1 MTDMTALLHR
11 IPWEAPASL
20 AAAAILLAMLPRCL
34 RAARMALSG
43 WRREASDWTRPQLF
57 LAAALV
63 ILGIGITVPAFT
75 EIYLTVTHLVRP
87 AFGAWSWTVPVS
99 GEIAFAYL
107 FLNGVLLAMR
117 RAPAG
122 AMRSVLMAAIIAG
135 SVVLNIWAYL
145 GSVPSVVGH
154 LIIVVA
160 FFGVLMAGKET
171 LMTLR
176 GGKIRADRLTAGEW
190 IAQPWR
196 SLALWRWMKIWAE
209 PSRKVAH
216 ERYMR
221 LLFAFTVAKADSRI
235 GRVPFRW
242 RSNLPD
248 ILRYEFATGFLPAS
262 TASGDNWQEAIAEHV
277 GKRLEMLPARAT
289 REATIKVGSGAAAKA
304 TLGPDAGPLAVP
316 AADPAG
322 GPPARPR
329 RRAIRLDKSPDAEQA
344 RADYRASVRR
354 GEPLSDRALGEKF
367 GKSRT
372 WGASRIAEVG
382 AGPSLAKPATTAA
395 VR

>member
-11 IPWEAPASL
+11 IPWEAPAAL
-20 AAAAILLAMLPRCL
+20 AAAAILLAVLMRAL
-34 RAARMALSG
+34 RPARKMLSG
-43 WRREASDWTRPQLF
+43 WRCEASDWTRPQRF
-57 LAAALV
+57 LAATLV
-63 ILGIGITVPAFT
+63 VLGAGITVPAFA

-99 GEIAFAYL
+99 SEIAFTYL

-122 AMRSVLMAAIIAG
+122 AMRSVLMAAIISG
-135 SVVLNIWAYL
+135 SVALNIWAYL

-154 LIIVVA
+154 LIIVIA

-176 GGKIRADRLTAGEW
+176 GGKVRADRLTAGEW

-196 SLALWRWMKIWAE
+196 SLALWRWMKIWAQ

-289 REATIKVGSGAAAKA
+289 KGAAAEAGSGAAAKA
-304 TLGPDAGPLAVP
+304 IPGPLAVP
-316 AADPAG
+316 AADPPG
-322 GPPARPR
+322 GPSARPR
-329 RRAIRLDKSPDAEQA
+329 QRATRLDKSPEAEQA

-382 AGPSLAKPATTAA
+382 DGPRLAKPAATAA